1 MLPRALAACFGLLLV
16 TLGVAA
22 GGASSRTGSLAD
34 LVFHGGI
41 VLTMDGRQPQAEA
54 VAIRRGRILA
64 VGSNDA
70 VLRFAGRDTRRI
82 DLRGHTVVP
91 GFVDAH
97 DHLFNDADSHGLTL
111 SQAQELA
118 LEHGITALGDMF
130 VPPEFLQRMRA
141 FDHAGLLRVRTSLY
155 LTYNDNCGNVLGNW
169 YLDEGPIK
177 SPTRMLRVPG
187 VKIFADG
194 GSCGRPAISWVYPP
208 EAPGAGTQGDLWVT
222 RAQLTTAIAT
232 AQAHGWQVAV
242 HVLGDRALDV
252 VLDSFSDVLGGG
264 PDPLRHR
271 IEHNA
276 FVRDDQVARY
286 RESQVVPTIFG
297 AFGTCAFN
305 EGGFGRADLVPEAA
319 PWLWRWRD
327 LAAVSP
333 RIAWSS
339 DWPVF
344 SIDPLEHLY
353 GFVTRREVASDGTI
367 CQPEPEQANDT
378 ITLDRALRSMTID
391 AAYAL
396 GIDSVVG
403 SLKPGKLADLVVL
416 SDDPLQVDADALP
429 NIDVLVTMVGGRTE
443 FCAAG
448 AGNLCPA

>member
-1 MLPRALAACFGLLLV
+1 MLPRALAAGPIAVLIA
-16 TLGVAA
+16 LGAT
-22 GGASSRTGSLAD
+22 ASSAPGHTGSRAD
-34 LVFHGGI
+34 LVLHGGI
-41 VLTMDGRQPQAEA
+41 VLTMDERQPQAQA
-54 VAIRRGRILA
+54 VAIRRGRIVA
-64 VGSNDA
+64 VGSDA
-70 VLRFAGRDTRRI
+70 DVLRFAGRNARRI
-82 DLRGHTVVP
+82 DLRGHTVLP

-97 DHLFNDADSHGLTL
+97 DHLFNDAESHGLTL
-111 SQAQELA
+111 GQAQELA

-130 VPPEFLQRMRA
+130 VPPEFLRRMRA
-141 FDHAGLLRVRTSLY
+141 FARAGLLRVRTSLY
-155 LTYNDNCGNVLGNW
+155 LTYNDNCGNVLGDW
-169 YLDEGPIK
+169 YLDEGPIT
-177 SPTRMLRVPG
+177 SPRRMLRVPG

-208 EAPGAGTQGDLWVT
+208 GAPGAGTQGDLWVT

-242 HVLGDRALDV
+242 HALGDRALDV
-252 VLDSFSDVLGGG
+252 VLDSFSDVLRGG
-264 PDPLRHR
+264 PNPLRHR

-276 FVRDDQVARY
+276 FVRDDQLPRY
-286 RESQVVPTIFG
+286 RETHAVTTIFG

-305 EGGFGRADLVPEAA
+305 NGGFGRPDLVPEAA

-333 RIAWSS
+333 RVAWSS

-353 GFVTRREVASDGTI
+353 GFVTRRDVATDGSV

-396 GIDSVVG
+396 GMDSVVG
-403 SLKPGKLADLVVL
+403 SLEPGKLADLVVL

-429 NIDVLVTMVGGRTE
+429 NIDVLVTMVGGRAE
-443 FCAAG
+443 FCAPG
-448 AGNLCPA
+448 AGPLCPS

>member
-1 MLPRALAACFGLLLV
+1 L
-16 TLGVAA
+16 TLG
-22 GGASSRTGSLAD
+22 
-34 LVFHGGI
+34 
-41 VLTMDGRQPQAEA
+41 
-54 VAIRRGRILA
+54 
-64 VGSNDA
+64 
-70 VLRFAGRDTRRI
+70 
-82 DLRGHTVVP
+82 
-91 GFVDAH
+91 
-97 DHLFNDADSHGLTL
+97 
-111 SQAQELA
+111 QAQELA

-141 FDHAGLLRVRTSLY
+141 FARAGLLRVRTSLY
-155 LTYNDNCGNVLGNW
+155 LAYNDNCGNVLGDW

-177 SPTRMLRVPG
+177 APTRMLRVPG

-208 EAPGAGTQGDLWVT
+208 GAPGAGTQGDLWVT

-242 HVLGDRALDV
+242 HALGDRALDV

-264 PDPLRHR
+264 PNPLRHR

-276 FVRDDQVARY
+276 FVRDDQLPRY
-286 RESQVVPTIFG
+286 RETQVVPTIFG

-305 EGGFGRADLVPEAA
+305 QGGFGRADLVPEAA

-327 LAAVSP
+327 LAAASP
-333 RIAWSS
+333 RVAWSS

-353 GFVTRREVASDGTI
+353 GFVTRREVAVGGTI

-378 ITLDRALRSMTID
+378 ITLDRALRSMTND

-403 SLKPGKLADLVVL
+403 SLKPGKLADLIVL
-416 SDDPLQVDADALP
+416 SDDPLQVDPDALP
-429 NIDVLVTMVGGRTE
+429 HIDVLVTMVGGRAE
-443 FCAAG
+443 FCAVDAG
-448 AGNLCPA
+448 PLCPA